1 MMADM
6 IMDEKD
12 MEDIQNV
19 PMNLEVITL
28 YTYKDYY
35 LLEPNQKETK
45 IRTNLAITRK
55 NCELSEK
62 SRLLL
67 LR

>member
-6 IMDEKD
+6 IMGDKD
-12 MEDIQNV
+12 VEEMQSV
-19 PMNLEVITL
+19 TMNIEVITL

-45 IRTNLAITRK
+45 IKTNLTISRK
-55 NCELSEK
+55 NCELTERSTN
-62 SRLLL
+62 S
-67 LR
+67 